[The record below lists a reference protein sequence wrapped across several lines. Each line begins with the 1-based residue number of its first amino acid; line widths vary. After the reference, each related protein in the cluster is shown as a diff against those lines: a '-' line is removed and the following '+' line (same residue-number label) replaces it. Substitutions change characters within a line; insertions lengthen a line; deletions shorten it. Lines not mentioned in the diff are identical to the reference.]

1 MDTYKINIEGLD
13 RELRKFPVNDK
24 LDIAAFI
31 MFGDIEMTEVAAR
44 ELLKRVPEHDVVVT
58 AEAKGIPLCYEM
70 ARQGCRNYVVARKSV
85 KVYMGNPIGVTVNSI
100 TTKNE
105 QKLYLGEDDV
115 NLLNGKR
122 VLLVDDV
129 ISTGESLHALETL
142 VEKTGANIVGRA
154 SVLAEGD
161 AKDRDDIIFSYYS
174 FTFFIY
180 KIRTLN
186 FKSRHCGRKSV
197 CIDSAEI
204 FTVFYSIAD
213 SLAQGHSIVRGRFI

>member
-24 LDIAAFI
+24 RDIAAFI

-161 AKDRDDIIFSYYS
+161 AKDRDDIIFLSELPL
-174 FTFFIY
+174 FF
-180 KIRTLN
+180 K
-186 FKSRHCGRKSV
+186 
-197 CIDSAEI
+197 
-204 FTVFYSIAD
+204 
-213 SLAQGHSIVRGRFI
+213 

>member
-1 MDTYKINIEGLD
+1 MDTYKINIEVLD

-161 AKDRDDIIFSYYS
+161 AKDRDDIIFLSELPL
-174 FTFFIY
+174 FF
-180 KIRTLN
+180 K
-186 FKSRHCGRKSV
+186 
-197 CIDSAEI
+197 
-204 FTVFYSIAD
+204 
-213 SLAQGHSIVRGRFI
+213 

>member
-1 MDTYKINIEGLD
+1 
-13 RELRKFPVNDK
+13 
-24 LDIAAFI
+24 
-31 MFGDIEMTEVAAR
+31 
-44 ELLKRVPEHDVVVT
+44 
-58 AEAKGIPLCYEM
+58 M

-161 AKDRDDIIFSYYS
+161 AKDRDDIIFLSELPL
-174 FTFFIY
+174 FF
-180 KIRTLN
+180 K
-186 FKSRHCGRKSV
+186 
-197 CIDSAEI
+197 
-204 FTVFYSIAD
+204 
-213 SLAQGHSIVRGRFI
+213 

>member
-1 MDTYKINIEGLD
+1 
-13 RELRKFPVNDK
+13 
-24 LDIAAFI
+24 
-31 MFGDIEMTEVAAR
+31 MTEVAAR

-129 ISTGESLHALETL
+129 ISRS
-142 VEKTGANIVGRA
+142 
-154 SVLAEGD
+154 
-161 AKDRDDIIFSYYS
+161 
-174 FTFFIY
+174 
-180 KIRTLN
+180 
-186 FKSRHCGRKSV
+186 
-197 CIDSAEI
+197 
-204 FTVFYSIAD
+204 
-213 SLAQGHSIVRGRFI
+213 